1 MARTSYQTYLMYS
14 EDGTSYSKLVD
25 VKEIPD
31 LGKAPDTVDITTL
44 SDAQK
49 RYLQDILDTGQ
60 LEFTANYDLDDYK
73 KLAALAHTDYHYAVW
88 FGATTANG
96 IDTPTGDAG
105 KFEFVGQLAVYV
117 KGASVSSAVE
127 MGIAIA
133 PSTEITLPTSSN

>member
-1 MARTSYQTYLMYS
+1 MARTSYQTYLMFS
-14 EDGTSYSKLVD
+14 EDGTDYEKLVD

-60 LEFTANYDLDDYK
+60 LEFTANYDLADYK
-73 KLAALAHTDYHYAVW
+73 KLAAMAHKDYHFAVW
-88 FGATTANG
+88 FGATTTNG
-96 IDTPTGDAG
+96 VDTPDGSAG

-117 KGASVSSAVE
+117 KGASVSSPVE

-133 PSTEITLPTSSN
+133 PSTEIKLPVSGN